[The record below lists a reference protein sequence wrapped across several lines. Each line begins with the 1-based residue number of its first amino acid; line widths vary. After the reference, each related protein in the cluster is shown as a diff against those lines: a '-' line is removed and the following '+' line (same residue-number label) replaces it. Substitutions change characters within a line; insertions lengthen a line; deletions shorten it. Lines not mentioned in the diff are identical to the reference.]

1 MSSRSHIPR
10 RLIYTCNCGWIDL
23 GHLQSV
29 ESHRNRY
36 ASAAYL
42 WKDILHERG
51 IGIPGHSDSH
61 LIQYKQSMG
70 RFGLTQEFAKFY
82 LVKKGLSLSAK
93 RSVAL
98 AIFMEVSM
106 GFESL
111 QASMSLLTDSGFSQE
126 DLVSNLIGFYMV
138 VHGALDWKN
147 LCKPVSTEASLAVWD
162 ANGPVGS
169 HKTKSSSRS
178 STPARNARASTM
190 CSCRAFLP
198 RFSPYSPH
206 PRVCISSKHLMGCQ
220 CQSTCFR
227 HCFPESSCPAPERRR
242 PHRSSNDSTTRSVS
256 GCAWQVR
263 TKPQATSFLS
273 RAKLRSMRTSPST
286 TLARQVPQ
294 TPEVQ
299 E

>member
-169 HKTKSSSRS
+169 HKNKVFQPQFHACEECKSKHHVQ
-178 STPARNARASTM
+178 
-190 CSCRAFLP
+190 LP
-198 RFSPYSPH
+198 RF
-206 PRVCISSKHLMGCQ
+206 
-220 CQSTCFR
+220 
-227 HCFPESSCPAPERRR
+227 
-242 PHRSSNDSTTRSVS
+242 
-256 GCAWQVR
+256 
-263 TKPQATSFLS
+263 
-273 RAKLRSMRTSPST
+273 PST
-286 TLARQVPQ
+286 FQSIQPASKGLHFIEASDGLPVPKHMLSTLFP
-294 TPEVQ
+294 
-299 E
+299 